1 MHRFLQE
8 NMKLYKTAL
17 QGNPN
22 VGLYGFCTDTYC
34 IVAPEFTTEQV
45 KKIQE
50 VLRVPVYQIKIAR
63 TSLVGAL
70 VTGNKNI
77 LLVPSITDDAEIHN
91 LKQFKI
97 PYKVIQTK
105 VTALGNAILCNDNGA
120 LVSREY
126 SADTKKIIR
135 QALQVT
141 LHPGEI
147 ATTEVPGSCVVHNK
161 HAAVIHAFAT
171 EIQIKEVES
180 LLGVKC
186 TKGTVNFGSPYIR
199 SGVLA
204 NSNGMIIGDAST
216 GIEIEN
222 IYEALGFLKK
232 E

>member
-1 MHRFLQE
+1 
-8 NMKLYKTAL
+8 MKLYKTNV

-22 VGLYGFCTDTYC
+22 VGLYGFCTDEYC
-34 IVAPEFTTEQV
+34 LVAPEFTQEQIS
-45 KKIQE
+45 KIQE

-63 TSLVGAL
+63 TSLIGAL

-77 LLVPSITDDAEIHN
+77 LLVPGITDTPELLH
-91 LKQFKI
+91 LKQLGI
-97 PYKVIQTK
+97 PHKVIQTK
-105 VTALGNAILCNDNGA
+105 VTALGNAILCNENGA

-147 ATTEVPGSCVVHNK
+147 GTTEVPGSCVIHNK

-171 EIQIKEVES
+171 AEQIKEVEA
-180 LLGVKC
+180 LLGIKC
-186 TKGTVNFGSPYIR
+186 TKGTVNFGSPYVR

-204 NSNGMIIGDAST
+204 NANGMVIGDSST

-222 IYEALGFLKK
+222 IYEVLGFLKK